1 MKSSLPTLTRIQK
14 FKIDEQR
21 KILNEHL
28 NKEEELM
35 TQMKRLLQ
43 EYEREKDFSR
53 THNNV
58 GDFGAY
64 TKRYLQF
71 KEYLEQALEDI
82 RAKIAE
88 VRDIIADMFKEQK
101 TFEIVNN
108 NRKEHEN
115 KENDLKDQKM
125 LDEIGTN
132 AYIKRN
138 KKSETPL

>member
-1 MKSSLPTLTRIQK
+1 MKSSLPTLRRIQK

-21 KILNEHL
+21 KILTEHL

-35 TQMKRLLQ
+35 THMKRLLQ
-43 EYEREKDFSR
+43 EYEREKEFARSHDS
-53 THNNV
+53 V

-71 KEYLEQALEDI
+71 REYLEQALEDI

-101 TFEIVNN
+101 TYEIVDQ
-108 NRKEHEN
+108 NRKD
-115 KENDLKDQKM
+115 KESKEEDLKDQKM

-138 KKSETPL
+138 KKN